1 MANFR
6 YSHLF
11 TTKIGDAAIQAAAA
25 KLNAAEIALAIAD
38 GQEKILFKNENGDVV
53 SVATE
58 EQILALLSGVTQS
71 ITNEVERATSAE
83 TALGNLI
90 DAVDD
95 KVDQEIADRAADV
108 DAEEA
113 RATSAETSLQNA
125 ITAEVTRATGAEEAL
140 SDRIS
145 EIESSSTQALDD
157 EIARAKAAEE
167 ALDDKIE
174 AEKTRALSAET
185 AIVDALADEVAERK
199 ANAVASVDY
208 DSSGKTIDF
217 YNANNVKIDSID
229 ATDFIKDGMIDS
241 VTLETTGGT
250 TYLVIV
256 WNTDAGKETT
266 RIDIGDIFDANNYYT
281 KTETD
286 DLLDNKTDYQVNGTN
301 GKAIMFNE
309 ADGGGAKFEHNDGTW
324 SFAGVNDGGKNGLAG
339 QIYAVEPSNGYKGT
353 KLDVTVGG
361 LYYTKGE
368 ESGKPVAERDVEAN
382 EVATKGNVANAKVT
396 GVDVDAN
403 AGITLTFADGSTLA
417 ATEAEEI
424 TLSAGEF

>member
-6 YSHLF
+6 YSHLY
-11 TTKIGDAAIQAAAA
+11 TTKTGSSAIT
-25 KLNAAEIALAIAD
+25 AAESALKQAEIGLAIAKD
-38 GQEKILFKNENGDVV
+38 EEKILFKNERGEVISISSD
-53 SVATE
+53 AQTE
-58 EQILALLSGVTQS
+58 SKIEELETALN
-71 ITNEVERATSAE
+71 NEVSRATSAE
-83 TALGNLI
+83 TAE
-90 DAVDD
+90 AV
-95 KVDQEIADRAADV
+95 EREAADTELLNAISGEVQNRIADV

-113 RATSAETSLQNA
+113 RAISAETVLGNLVDS
-125 ITAEVTRATGAEEAL
+125 V
-140 SDRIS
+140 
-145 EIESSSTQALDD
+145 
-157 EIARAKAAEE
+157 
-167 ALDDKIE
+167 DDK
-174 AEKTRALSAET
+174 
-185 AIVDALADEVAERK
+185 VDQEVAERK
-199 ANAVASVDY
+199 AEAVASVDY

-217 YNANNVKIDSID
+217 YNANGTKIDSID
-229 ATDFIKDGMIDS
+229 ATDFIKDGMIES
-241 VTLETTGGT
+241 VRLETTGGT

-266 RIDIGDIFDANNYYT
+266 RIDIGDIFDADNYYT
-281 KTETD
+281 KAETD

-301 GKAIMFNE
+301 GKSLMFNE

-368 ESGKPVAERDVEAN
+368 ESGKPVAQRDVEAN
-382 EVATKGNVANAKVT
+382 EVATKGNVANAKVSA
-396 GVDVDAN
+396 VNVDAN
-403 AGITLTFADGSTLA
+403 AGITLTFADGSTLT

>member
-11 TTKIGDAAIQAAAA
+11 TTKVGVAAIQAAAA
-25 KLNAAEIALAIAD
+25 KLNAAEIALAITD
-38 GQEKILFKNENGDVV
+38 GQEKIFFKNSAGDVV
-53 SVATE
+53 AVATE
-58 EQILALLSGVTQS
+58 EQILALLSDVTQS
-71 ITNEVERATSAE
+71 ITNEVARATSAE

-90 DAVDD
+90 EAVDG

-113 RATSAETSLQNA
+113 RAISAET
-125 ITAEVTRATGAEEAL
+125 AL
-140 SDRIS
+140 NDRIS
-145 EIESSSTQALDD
+145 AIESGSTQALEE
-157 EIARAKAAEE
+157 EITRAEAAEA
-167 ALDDKIE
+167 ALDAKIE

-208 DSSGKTIDF
+208 NSSGKTIDF

-250 TYLVIV
+250 TYLVII

-266 RIDIGDIFDANNYYT
+266 RIDIGDLFDADNYYT
-281 KTETD
+281 KAETD
-286 DLLDNKTDYQVNGTN
+286 A
-301 GKAIMFNE
+301 AI
-309 ADGGGAKFEHNDGTW
+309 
-324 SFAGVNDGGKNGLAG
+324 
-339 QIYAVEPSNGYKGT
+339 AVETTRATSSET
-353 KLDVTVGG
+353 ALQDALD
-361 LYYTKGE
+361 
-368 ESGKPVAERDVEAN
+368 AEISARTAADTAEATARQNADVVSMA
-382 EVATKGNVANAKVT
+382 
-396 GVDVDAN
+396 VDAT
-403 AGITLTFADGSTLA
+403 AGITLTLGGGSTIV

-424 TLSAGEF
+424 TLTAGEF

>member
-38 GQEKILFKNENGDVV
+38 GQEKILFKNSANEVV
-53 SVATE
+53 AVATE
-58 EQILALLSGVTQS
+58 EQILALLSNVTQS

-95 KVDQEIADRAADV
+95 KVDHEIADRAADV

-113 RATSAETSLQNA
+113 RATSAETALGNL
-125 ITAEVTRATGAEEAL
+125 IEDEVTRATSAEEAL

-145 EIESSSTQALDD
+145 EIESGSTQALND

-174 AEKTRALSAET
+174 VEKTRALSAET
-185 AIVDALADEVAERK
+185 AIVDALADEVTERK
-199 ANAVASVDY
+199 AGAVASVDY

-382 EVATKGNVANAKVT
+382 EVATKGNVANAKVRA
-396 GVDVDAN
+396 VDVDAN

>member
-11 TTKIGDAAIQAAAA
+11 TTKTGNAAIQAAAA

-38 GQEKILFKNENGDVV
+38 GEEKILFKNENGDVV

-58 EQILALLSGVTQS
+58 EQILALLSEVTQS
-71 ITNEVERATSAE
+71 ITNEAARATSAE

-113 RATSAETSLQNA
+113 RATSAETALQTA
-125 ITAEVTRATGAEEAL
+125 IETEVTRATGAEEAL

-145 EIESSSTQALDD
+145 EIESGSTQALEQ
-157 EIARAKAAEE
+157 EIARAEAAEE

-185 AIVDALADEVAERK
+185 AIVDALADEVTERK
-199 ANAVASVDY
+199 AEAVASVDY
-208 DSSGKTIDF
+208 DSENKTIDF

-241 VTLETTGGT
+241 VTIETTGGT

-266 RIDIGDIFDANNYYT
+266 RIDIGDIFDADNYYT
-281 KTETD
+281 KAEIDTIVSGITGDIEETVEELEAALDAEIVRATSAETALD
-286 DLLDNKTDYQVNGTN
+286 DAIEAEATARDN
-301 GKAIMFNE
+301 
-309 ADGGGAKFEHNDGTW
+309 ADVKSIA
-324 SFAGVNDGGKNGLAG
+324 
-339 QIYAVEPSNGYKGT
+339 
-353 KLDVTVGG
+353 
-361 LYYTKGE
+361 
-368 ESGKPVAERDVEAN
+368 
-382 EVATKGNVANAKVT
+382 
-396 GVDVDAN
+396 VDAN
-403 AGITLTFADGSTLA
+403 AGITLTLGNGSTIV